1 MGSSAGAFQRP
12 RRRGGLAVSKL
23 ALFAMALALLSAL
36 MLLAAGLGNRWGL
49 WEYRMAFRLL
59 GWAAWGGLAGGLLS
73 LAAIIWAG
81 LRRSR
86 RGMLVAL
93 VGLLAGTLAFG
104 VQWQMRQRAK
114 EVPPIHDITTDTD
127 NPPRFVAVAA
137 LRRDT
142 PAGVEYAGAKI
153 AGQQKRAYAD
163 IVPLAL
169 NLAPADA
176 FARCLGAARSLGW
189 EIDAAVPE
197 EGRIEATDTTMFFGF
212 KDDIV
217 VRITRTAAGSRV
229 DVRSASRVGRS
240 DLGTNAKRVRAFL
253 RAVAQ
258 ENAQE
263 KGSGSNY
270 DPK

>member
-1 MGSSAGAFQRP
+1 
-12 RRRGGLAVSKL
+12 
-23 ALFAMALALLSAL
+23 
-36 MLLAAGLGNRWGL
+36 
-49 WEYRMAFRLL
+49 MAFRLL

-86 RGMLVAL
+86 RGMLFAL

-104 VQWQMRQRAK
+104 VQWQMRLRAS

-127 NPPRFVAVAA
+127 NPPRFVAAAA
-137 LRRDT
+137 LRKGA
-142 PAGVEYAGAKI
+142 PNGIEYAGANI
-153 AGQQKRAYAD
+153 ASQQRQAYAD

-169 NLAPADA
+169 GLAPADA
-176 FARCLGAARSLGW
+176 FARCLDAARSLGW

-197 EGRIEATDTTMFFGF
+197 EGRIEATDTTFFFGF

-217 VRITRTAAGSRV
+217 VRITQTAAGSRI

-240 DLGTNAKRVRAFL
+240 DLGTNARRVRAFL
-253 RAVAQ
+253 RAVAR
-258 ENAQE
+258 
-263 KGSGSNY
+263 G
-270 DPK
+270 